1 MGHLWYC
8 CKVANAFPEHELPVD
23 PYTERLYDAW
33 ITALMRAV
41 PRVYGKALDHNQVRH
56 EG

>member
-8 CKVANAFPEHELPVD
+8 CKVANAFPEHKLPVD